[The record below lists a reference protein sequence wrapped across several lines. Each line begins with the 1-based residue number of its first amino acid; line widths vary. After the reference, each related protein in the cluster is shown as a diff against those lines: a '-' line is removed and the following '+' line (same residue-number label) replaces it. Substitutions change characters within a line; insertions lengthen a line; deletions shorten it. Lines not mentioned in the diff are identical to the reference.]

1 MNWNLVGLL
10 FLLLPTMA
18 LGETPKPMLA
28 NVHALSEAGAML
40 NICFESP
47 SYKKLN
53 SIDALK
59 VHGLLIRLADLV
71 QAIAAH
77 YKDQVLYSAYEM
89 AKVKMS
95 ADPSLKE
102 YAKTKY

>member
-10 FLLLPTMA
+10 FLLLPTMV
-18 LGETPKPMLA
+18 LGETPKPMVA

-47 SYKKLN
+47 SYKEMN

-59 VHGLLIRLADLV
+59 VHGLLIRISVLR
-71 QAIAAH
+71 AIA
-77 YKDQVLYSAYEM
+77 D
-89 AKVKMS
+89 
-95 ADPSLKE
+95 D
-102 YAKTKY
+102 